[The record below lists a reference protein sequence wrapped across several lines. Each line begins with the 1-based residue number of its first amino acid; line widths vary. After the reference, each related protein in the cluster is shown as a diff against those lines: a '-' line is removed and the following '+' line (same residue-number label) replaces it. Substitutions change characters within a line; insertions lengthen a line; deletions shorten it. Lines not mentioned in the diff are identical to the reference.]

1 MVQASGGTAVRA
13 NRQMVVLVADDD
25 EDDREL
31 TRDALLEVNAGTVRF
46 VRDGQELLDYLR
58 TNSTEAG
65 RTRGDSPDVVL
76 LDLNMPRMNGA
87 QALSEIRAD
96 RDISSIPV
104 VVFTTS
110 RDEEDV
116 RDSYER
122 GANSFISKPSTFAGL
137 VEAMRAFRTY
147 WADVVNLPTA

>member
-1 MVQASGGTAVRA
+1 
-13 NRQMVVLVADDD
+13 MVVLIADDD

-58 TNSTEAG
+58 NKGAPGQDQGET
-65 RTRGDSPDVVL
+65 PDVVL
-76 LDLNMPRMNGA
+76 LDLHMPRMNGS

-96 RDISSIPV
+96 REIASTPV

-110 RDEEDV
+110 RDEDDV

-122 GANSFISKPSTFAGL
+122 GANSFIAKPSTFAGL
-137 VEAMRAFRTY
+137 VEAMRGFRTY
-147 WADVVNLPTA
+147 WADVVNLPST

>member
-1 MVQASGGTAVRA
+1 MQDSGRVSGTGGKRP
-13 NRQMVVLVADDD
+13 MVVLVADDD

-46 VRDGQELLDYLR
+46 VKDGQELLDYLR
-58 TNSTEAG
+58 NKGTSGPDQVET
-65 RTRGDSPDVVL
+65 PDVVL
-76 LDLNMPRMNGA
+76 LDLNMPRMNGS

-96 RDISSIPV
+96 RDIASTPV

-110 RDEEDV
+110 RDEDDV

-137 VEAMRAFRTY
+137 VEAMRGFRTY
-147 WADVVNLPTA
+147 WADVVNLPST

>member
-1 MVQASGGTAVRA
+1 MF
-13 NRQMVVLVADDD
+13 VLVADDD

-58 TNSTEAG
+58 NKGAEAG
-65 RTRGDSPDVVL
+65 QPAETPDLVL

-96 RDISSIPV
+96 RDIASIPV

-110 RDEEDV
+110 RDEQDV

-122 GANSFISKPSTFAGL
+122 GANSFISKPSTFADL

-147 WADVVNLPTA
+147 WADVVNLPTS

>member
-1 MVQASGGTAVRA
+1 MQHSGRASETRA
-13 NRQMVVLVADDD
+13 KRPMVVLVADDD
-25 EDDREL
+25 EDDRDL

-58 TNSTEAG
+58 NKGPSGPDHGEA
-65 RTRGDSPDVVL
+65 PDVVL

-96 RDISSIPV
+96 RDIASIPV

-110 RDEEDV
+110 RDEHDV

-137 VEAMRAFRTY
+137 VEAMRGFRTY
-147 WADVVNLPTA
+147 WADVVNLPST

>member
-1 MVQASGGTAVRA
+1 
-13 NRQMVVLVADDD
+13 MVVLVVDDD
-25 EDDREL
+25 EDDRDL
-31 TRDALLEVNAGTVRF
+31 TRDALMEVDAGTVRF

-58 TNSTEAG
+58 GTSSAADSAQAE
-65 RTRGDSPDVVL
+65 SPDVVL

-96 RDISSIPV
+96 RDIASIPV

-110 RDEEDV
+110 TDEEDV
-116 RDSYER
+116 RDSYQR
-122 GANSFISKPSTFAGL
+122 GANSFISKPSTFAGM

-147 WADVVNLPTA
+147 WADVVSMPTL

>member
-1 MVQASGGTAVRA
+1 VVQYSGTVTSPNEKRP
-13 NRQMVVLVADDD
+13 MFVLVADDD

-58 TNSTEAG
+58 NKGAEAG
-65 RTRGDSPDVVL
+65 QPAETPDLVL

-96 RDISSIPV
+96 RDIASIPV

-110 RDEEDV
+110 RDEQDV

-122 GANSFISKPSTFAGL
+122 GANSFISKPSTFADL

-147 WADVVNLPTA
+147 WADVVNLPTS

>member
-1 MVQASGGTAVRA
+1 
-13 NRQMVVLVADDD
+13 MVVLVADDD
-25 EDDREL
+25 EDDRDL
-31 TRDALLEVNAGTVRF
+31 TRDALMEVDAGTIRF

-58 TNSTEAG
+58 AAG
-65 RTRGDSPDVVL
+65 TGAGSAEGENPDVVL

-96 RDISSIPV
+96 REIAAIPV

-110 RDEEDV
+110 TDEQDV
-116 RDSYER
+116 RDSYQR
-122 GANSFISKPSTFAGL
+122 GANSFISKPSTFAGM

-147 WADVVNLPTA
+147 WADVVSMPTS

>member
-1 MVQASGGTAVRA
+1 MQYSGTVSGTGEKRP
-13 NRQMVVLVADDD
+13 MFVLVADDD
-25 EDDREL
+25 EDDRDL
-31 TRDALLEVNAGTVRF
+31 TRDALLEVNAGKVQF
-46 VRDGQELLDYLR
+46 VKDGQELLDFLR
-58 TNSTEAG
+58 HKGTDAG
-65 RTRGDSPDVVL
+65 GAESETPDVVL

-96 RDISSIPV
+96 RDIASIPV
-104 VVFTTS
+104 VVFSTS
-110 RDEEDV
+110 RDEHDV

>member
-1 MVQASGGTAVRA
+1 VVQYSGTVTSPNEKRP
-13 NRQMVVLVADDD
+13 MFVLVADDD

-46 VRDGQELLDYLR
+46 VRDSQELLDYLR
-58 TNSTEAG
+58 NKGAEAG
-65 RTRGDSPDVVL
+65 QPAETPDLVL

-96 RDISSIPV
+96 RDIASIPV

-110 RDEEDV
+110 RDEQDV

-122 GANSFISKPSTFAGL
+122 GANSFISKPSTFADL

-147 WADVVNLPTA
+147 WADVVNLPTS

>member
-1 MVQASGGTAVRA
+1 MQDSGRTRSSGIR
-13 NRQMVVLVADDD
+13 RPMVVVVADDD
-25 EDDREL
+25 EDDRDL
-31 TRDALLEVNAGTVRF
+31 TRDALLEVDAGTVRF

-58 TNSTEAG
+58 NKGAKSG
-65 RTRGDSPDVVL
+65 RAEGENPDVVL

-96 RDISSIPV
+96 RDIASIPV

-110 RDEEDV
+110 TDEQDV
-116 RDSYER
+116 LDSYQR
-122 GANSFISKPSTFAGL
+122 GANSFISKPSTFAGM

-147 WADVVNLPTA
+147 WADVVSMPTP